1 MSGRRL
7 VANPPPLDVFIRD
20 AWDRSPAFKLIEIR
34 PEDLGVIRMAPRMF
48 RAEAQRAVD
57 AYTWSNRPIPPS
69 IEAEVVSVVDRV
81 IEPRRTR

>member
-1 MSGRRL
+1 MIGRL
-7 VANPPPLDVFIRD
+7 VANPPPLDAFIRDAFPD

-34 PEDLGVIRMAPRMF
+34 PEDIGVIRMAPRMF

-57 AYTWSNRPIPPS
+57 AHTWSNRPIPPS

-81 IEPRRTR
+81 VPR